1 VLFLTSFPN
10 DDTLKV
16 ESSIHYLSQGV
27 GMAENYIEVTKDN
40 FAEKV
45 LQATQLTVV
54 LFWAEQSGACQIQVP
69 EFEVISREYQNRITF
84 TRLNVTNHEEL
95 TSQWNVEGIPTMIFF
110 KGGKEIYRITGIV
123 MRQKLRRQIEGLL
136 LTE

>member
-1 VLFLTSFPN
+1 
-10 DDTLKV
+10 
-16 ESSIHYLSQGV
+16 
-27 GMAENYIEVTKDN
+27 MAENYIEVTKDN

-54 LFWAEQSGACQIQVP
+54 LFWAEQSGACQIQMP